1 MTIFNVLGSLMNIYK
16 DNGTFYNKLI
26 PIQYLNITD
35 VICRSG
41 KQKWTRIQN
50 SDTNWLMTNSGSE
63 MKMHLMLNLW
73 FCTNLSILNF

>member
-41 KQKWTRIQN
+41 KQKWPRIQN
-50 SDTNWLMTNSGSE
+50 SNTNWLMTNSGSE
-63 MKMHLMLNLW
+63 IVETYGSAQI
-73 FCTNLSILNF
+73 FQS

>member
-41 KQKWTRIQN
+41 KQKWPRIQN
-50 SDTNWLMTNSGSE
+50 SNTNWLMTNSGSE
-63 MKMHLMLNLW
+63 MKMDLMLNLW